1 MVIRSAPTSR
11 RWSGCASGFL
21 RLAVPLRAPVFA
33 PNGPDAG
40 PGAWS
45 FGSGSPTPE
54 TAERQ
59 RRDLSG
65 SWGILLCICR
75 VLRPRQDRHV
85 RTYDGVGA
93 APVLATTKAPA
104 NLPSFEAPSHGLCTR
119 CLRFALGIAPPG
131 RKTRFPLLSALR
143 DGIGYPQD
151 SSERFPSCF
160 LHLFLLSQAFLTQCQ
175 PNGRHRL
182 VDAKTFSRTGN
193 SSPLSVRPAAV
204 PCVADLDSLAGAT
217 PQHSH
222 HTLIGA
228 PRQLRPPDAPRLR
241 NAATL
246 PNPEIRGC
254 PDGLPSKRQAV
265 LALRTTVTGGLAA
278 YVKQACSNCPFCA
291 QPKKSFHGRQN
302 CG

>member
-1 MVIRSAPTSR
+1 MPIGPSRACTSGLPGLGSPRGLPDIATAPHGDLRRRDFHPLVMQLASLRSLPRVPAVR
-11 RWSGCASGFL
+11 
-21 RLAVPLRAPVFA
+21 VPLLRRYYGVLRRPAADPAALRYSFAWPYLPVRLCSL
-33 PNGPDAG
+33 PRTRRR

-54 TAERQ
+54 TTKRQ

-104 NLPSFEAPSHGLCTR
+104 NLPSFEAQSHGLCTR

-151 SSERFPSCF
+151 SNERFPRCS
-160 LHLFLLSQAFLTQCQ
+160 LHLFLLSQACLTQCQ
-175 PNGRHRL
+175 RSGRHRP
-182 VDAKTFSRTGN
+182 VN
-193 SSPLSVRPAAV
+193 
-204 PCVADLDSLAGAT
+204 
-217 PQHSH
+217 
-222 HTLIGA
+222 TLIPPIFNNAWCGSIALA
-228 PRQLRPPDAPRLR
+228 PASRAD
-241 NAATL
+241 
-246 PNPEIRGC
+246 
-254 PDGLPSKRQAV
+254 
-265 LALRTTVTGGLAA
+265 
-278 YVKQACSNCPFCA
+278 
-291 QPKKSFHGRQN
+291 H
-302 CG
+302 